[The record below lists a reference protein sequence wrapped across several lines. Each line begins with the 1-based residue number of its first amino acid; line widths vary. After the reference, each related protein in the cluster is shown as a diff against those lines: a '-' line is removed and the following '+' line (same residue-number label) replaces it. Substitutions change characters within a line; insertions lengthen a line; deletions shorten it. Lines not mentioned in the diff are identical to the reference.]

1 MRFDHAIA
9 VASASIFLVG
19 CSTGSDAIMQTM
31 RAVWSRNDAS
41 QAKLNPDYRY
51 LRVVVDGRV
60 VLLALGNVEGS
71 RDKPVEVW
79 YSAQKEVLRLQDG
92 RLVGAVGSTTEWR
105 KVSLPALPDWK
116 LLTEMKQFQWVR
128 IRDVMPGYRI
138 GIRDDLLLRR
148 IEPPLRT
155 ELMGIPVTEL
165 SWFEESVAVS
175 SAADKLPTARY
186 ALDIRGGKAEVVYGE
201 QCLDVALCFSWQHWP
216 LKSGI

>member
-9 VASASIFLVG
+9 AVLSTIFLVG

-51 LRVVVDGRV
+51 LRLVVDGRV
-60 VLLALGNVEGS
+60 VLLALGDVEDS
-71 RDKPVEVW
+71 RGKRVEVW

-105 KVSLPALPDWK
+105 KVSLPDMPAWTSLAS
-116 LLTEMKQFQWVR
+116 MKHFEWVR

-138 GIRDDLLLRR
+138 GVRDDLLLRR
-148 IEPPLRT
+148 IDPPLRT
-155 ELMGIPVTEL
+155 NLREIHATEL
-165 SWFEESVAVS
+165 SWFEETVAAS
-175 SAADKLPTARY
+175 SAADKLPTAKY
-186 ALDIRGGKAEVVYGE
+186 ALDVKGGKADVVYGE
-201 QCLDVALCFSWQHWP
+201 QCLDAALCFSWQRWP
-216 LKSGI
+216 VKSGV